1 MKKATLIVVALAALF
16 LSNCK
21 KNTTTD
27 AGTPVQDEKAALA
40 DEASSPKTLLMLQNV
55 KSLGNQDLKRLAYQL
70 LSTHEKYFVWIDN
83 MKTATKYNTAQQ
95 ALITELT
102 NYITPELLGS
112 KPTDAVNAFRD
123 QWLAKAK
130 LVFSFDQ
137 IRAIAY
143 QLYPDKDHVVVNDA
157 NLTTNTFGG
166 GVDDGGSLPNC
177 QCYTGYYYSYS
188 CGWSQVCP
196 VDKYHGDCQNPTTNG
211 CGFAWTSPCDNVCYL
226 PGSDP
231 STQSAQ

>member
-27 AGTPVQDEKAALA
+27 TAAPVQDEKAALA
-40 DEASSPKTLLMLQNV
+40 DEASSPKTLLMLQGV
-55 KSLGNQDLKRLAYQL
+55 KSLSNQDLKRLAYRL
-70 LSTHEKYFVWIDN
+70 LTSHEKYFVWMDN
-83 MKTATKYNTAQQ
+83 IKTAVNYSTAQQ
-95 ALITELT
+95 ALITELS
-102 NYITPELLGS
+102 NYITPELLDS
-112 KPTDAVNAFRD
+112 KPTAAMNAFRD

-130 LVFSFDQ
+130 LVFTYDQ

-143 QLYPDKDHVVVNDA
+143 QLYPSKDHLVVDGA
-157 NLTTNTFGG
+157 GLTTNSFGG
-166 GVDDGGSLPNC
+166 DVDGGDGTLPNC
-177 QCYTGYYYSYS
+177 QCLTGESFSYS

-196 VDKYHGDCQNPTTNG
+196 VDHYHGDCTASNYG
-211 CGFAWTSPCDNVCYL
+211 CGFAWASTCDNICYL

-231 STQSAQ
+231 GLK